1 MGQHLNIEFNFIGQ
15 SKISNWCIT
24 KVHILQRHKS
34 FWNSKFFIHLLTR
47 TFNLCNLVK
56 QLLHLLH
63 LLTYLPT
70 SFQSLDRY
78 ISLKSVLFFVFIY
91 WLHIQQAYSICD
103 KQYMPM
109 LFLNFISQWTIGGI
123 CTKSFLAEIGI
134 WLTIWNCILYP
145 FCNIYYTWWYSY
157 KLKIKQCIHHFTKK
171 VY

>member
-1 MGQHLNIEFNFIGQ
+1 MHNDRLFPDGKKYIAKKRLIFGSTFKYRIQFYRSIENFKLMYYQ
-15 SKISNWCIT
+15 ST
-24 KVHILQRHKS
+24 Y
-34 FWNSKFFIHLLTR
+34 FIHLLTR

-109 LFLNFISQWTIGGI
+109 LFLNFISQWTIGVYAL
-123 CTKSFLAEIGI
+123 KVF
-134 WLTIWNCILYP
+134 WL
-145 FCNIYYTWWYSY
+145 
-157 KLKIKQCIHHFTKK
+157 K
-171 VY
+171 